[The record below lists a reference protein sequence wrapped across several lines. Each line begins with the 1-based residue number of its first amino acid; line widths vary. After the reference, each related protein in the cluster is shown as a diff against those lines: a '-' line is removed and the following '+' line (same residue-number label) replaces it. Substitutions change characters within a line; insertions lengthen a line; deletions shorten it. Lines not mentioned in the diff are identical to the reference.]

1 MTVKDLYSAMSGIE
15 DRYLAMADAPNKED
29 ISMKK
34 HSGKLRFFLIAAAL
48 VSLLGVTAYA
58 VTAKIQLNTK
68 RYMQGNRQPIPMRAC
83 KRIALLGFRRAIV
96 CVLSVTRPMDTRRCT
111 LRRHRMKAPSCWRRP
126 GETMPPTWCLK
137 VLQRKK
143 ASPWGAFPEHCI
155 PAPAVSGCCSGRM
168 RTGALGSCC

>member
-34 HSGKLRFFLIAAAL
+34 HSGKIRYFLIAAAL

-68 RYMQGNRQPIPMRAC
+68 RYLQGTGENVEANASAPYEAEINFQSTA
-83 KRIALLGFRRAIV
+83 
-96 CVLSVTRPMDTRRCT
+96 DTYEGLQTYC
-111 LRRHRMKAPSCWRRP
+111 
-126 GETMPPTWCLK
+126 PTWLPEGYHLRF
-137 VLQRKK
+137 VSAK
-143 ASPWGAFPEHCI
+143 AY
-155 PAPAVSGCCSGRM
+155 
-168 RTGALGSCC
+168 

>member
-58 VTAKIQLNTK
+58 VTAKIQAVYA
-68 RYMQGNRQPIPMRAC
+68 RD
-83 KRIALLGFRRAIV
+83 RRK
-96 CVLSVTRPMDTRRCT
+96 RRCKCLCT
-111 LRRHRMKAPSCWRRP
+111 L
-126 GETMPPTWCLK
+126 
-137 VLQRKK
+137 
-143 ASPWGAFPEHCI
+143 
-155 PAPAVSGCCSGRM
+155 
-168 RTGALGSCC
+168 